1 MYKFAG
7 KLVDGTVAT
16 LAHVRRH
23 PEQKNEVGA
32 IVGGAIAAGFV
43 LGLTFFICFRIYK
56 EYLSFQELRAKQT
69 NNLTTNQPGTNSQEN
84 TKSFR
89 NTVFG
94 IGASFSRRGPFSKS
108 DVARADS
115 DSGSI
120 SSDASFGNVAT
131 PAQDYPTTPF
141 PGLAIPHKAA
151 EVFGIRQKQSV
162 YDAQV
167 APFSSPQFPSTSTPT
182 TWQFPP
188 LHSPWSRPSSASS
201 MSTLGLALFQDTMHS
216 PSPHKYP
223 PESLSERPLP
233 ALPALGSVA
242 ENTVERG
249 RSRRYF
255 VPPPRACERLQSPVS
270 PAETLGMESVHLER
284 WKGTRFS
291 MGSNKF

>member
-1 MYKFAG
+1 M
-7 KLVDGTVAT
+7 AT

-32 IVGGAIAAGFV
+32 IVGGAIAAGFM

-56 EYLSFQELRAKQT
+56 EYLSFQELRAKQA
-69 NNLTTNQPGTNSQEN
+69 NNPTTNQPG
-84 TKSFR
+84 
-89 NTVFG
+89 
-94 IGASFSRRGPFSKS
+94 
-108 DVARADS
+108 
-115 DSGSI
+115 SI
-120 SSDASFGNVAT
+120 CSDASFGNVVT
-131 PAQDYPTTPF
+131 PAQDCPTTPF
-141 PGLAIPHKAA
+141 PCPAIPPKAA
-151 EVFGIRQKQSV
+151 EVVGIRQKQSI

-167 APFSSPQFPSTSTPT
+167 APFSSPQFPSTPTPT

-188 LHSPWSRPSSASS
+188 LHSPSSRPSSASS
-201 MSTLGLALFQDTMHS
+201 MSTLGLALFQDTMYA
-216 PSPHKYP
+216 PSPCKYP
-223 PESLSERPLP
+223 PKPLPERPLP
-233 ALPALGSVA
+233 ALPALESVA

-255 VPPPRACERLQSPVS
+255 VPPPRTTCERLQSPVS